1 MGCNECKKKQNR
13 TEYQAPNGDTIIDDP
28 SGDSVNLIPGELGN
42 SLNNSFILKFVIFIV
57 IGLTLPLI
65 ILALFYQLFMT
76 FFFPTSL
83 TKLNG
88 KLRLWARTKLDTY
101 ARYRH
106 DKEVEKRRK
115 EFMNNRGYEEDSEL
129 VEIEVW
135 EDEDVE
141 VEESNTNNK
150 NEIK

>member
-13 TEYQAPNGDTIIDDP
+13 TEYQAPNGDTVIEDP
-28 SGDSVNLIPGELGN
+28 KDTVNLIPEYLGP
-42 SLNNSFILKFVIFIV
+42 SLNNNFILKFVIFIV
-57 IGLTLPLI
+57 IGLALPFI
-65 ILALFYQLFMT
+65 ILALFYQIFMT

-88 KLRLWARTKLDTY
+88 KLRLWARTKLDQY

-106 DKEVEKRRK
+106 DKEVEKRRT
-115 EFMNNRGYEEDSEL
+115 EFMDNRGYEEDSEL

-135 EDEDVE
+135 EDEDIQA
-141 VEESNTNNK
+141 EESNTNNK